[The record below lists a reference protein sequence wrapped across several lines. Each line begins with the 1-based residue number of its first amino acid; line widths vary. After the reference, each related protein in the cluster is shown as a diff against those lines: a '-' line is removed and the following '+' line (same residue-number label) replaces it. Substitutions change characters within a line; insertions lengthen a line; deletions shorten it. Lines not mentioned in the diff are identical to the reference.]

1 MLKMTL
7 LWNLQLLKRETQPVP
22 DQSPTVTEL
31 GIDTLTH
38 PTVIIFMT
46 YLQLLTCL
54 SSLNYDANL
63 CK

>member
-1 MLKMTL
+1 MLEMTL
-7 LWNLQLLKRETQPVP
+7 LWNLQLLKHKTEPVP

-38 PTVIIFMT
+38 PTVITFVT
-46 YLQLLTCL
+46 YLQLLNCL
-54 SSLNYDANL
+54 SSLNDDANL